1 MAGVDIAHVPYK
13 GNAPALNDLLGGH
26 VAMMFDTV
34 TTSIPHV
41 KTGRLR
47 GLGTTGGSRSPM
59 APDLPTMIEAGLP
72 GFEVSAWYM
81 IFAPKKTPAD
91 VVEKINAAINKALSD
106 PQLARDMSAQG
117 VVFTGG
123 SVTQANRFL
132 SGEITRWGKIIKD
145 AGIKAE

>member
-1 MAGVDIAHVPYK
+1 
-13 GNAPALNDLLGGH
+13 
-26 VAMMFDTV
+26 
-34 TTSIPHV
+34 
-41 KTGRLR
+41 
-47 GLGTTGGSRSPM
+47 M
-59 APDLPTMIEAGLP
+59 APELPTMIEAGMP

-91 VVEKINAAINKALSD
+91 VVERINAAINKALAD
-106 PQLARDMSAQG
+106 PQLVRDMSAQG

-123 SVTQANRFL
+123 SVAQANRFL